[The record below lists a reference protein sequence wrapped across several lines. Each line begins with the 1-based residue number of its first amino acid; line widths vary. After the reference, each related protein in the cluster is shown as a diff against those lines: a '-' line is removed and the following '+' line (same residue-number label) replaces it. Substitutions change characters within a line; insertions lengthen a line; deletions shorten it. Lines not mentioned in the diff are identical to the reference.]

1 MISTLL
7 KLLNRIPQPY
17 RLIVFVV
24 LVFLVGGL
32 VLLLFDQVSSCRY
45 NKGRTEYTKE
55 KEQWT
60 KEREA
65 WATERAGLIATA
77 ESKEKRIAELEP
89 KAMAFDALADQNKR
103 IDSNLANQIEE
114 VSKNAAIEEG
124 NALLATD
131 CITRANRVCDRLRA
145 NRIPVD
151 CAKLTAESCTAR

>member
-17 RLIVFVV
+17 RLIVFAVV
-24 LVFLVGGL
+24 VFLAIALIFV
-32 VLLLFDQVSSCRY
+32 LFDQVSSCRY
-45 NKGRTEYTKE
+45 NKGRAEYQKE

-65 WATERAGLIATA
+65 WNTERAGLIATA

-151 CAKLTAESCTAR
+151 CAKLKIGRAHV